1 MQTRTTSKQ
10 VTFIRPF
17 RLAGFDHV
25 QPPGTYTLNLE
36 EEQLDTH
43 SFVGWRQTAATLLL
57 THGGS
62 TDYVPIDMQ
71 ELQDALVRDSGQATD
86 PPAAPASAAA
96 RRLRGREFLR
106 LRGRQS

>member
-10 VTFIRPF
+10 VTFTKPF
-17 RLAGFDHV
+17 RLEDFDDV
-25 QPPGTYTLNLE
+25 QPPGTYTLSLE

-57 THGGS
+57 TRGS
-62 TDYVPIDMQ
+62 ATDYVAIDMR
-71 ELQDALVRDSGQATD
+71 ELQDALVRDSGQPTD
-86 PPAAPASAAA
+86 PPAASAAA

-106 LRGRQS
+106 LRGRQA

>member
-10 VTFIRPF
+10 VTFTKPF
-17 RLAGFDHV
+17 QLAGFDHV
-25 QPPGTYTLNLE
+25 QVPGTYTLNLE

-43 SFVGWRQTAATLLL
+43 SFMGWRQTAATLLL

-62 TDYVPIDMQ
+62 TEYIPIDMR
-71 ELQDALVRDSGQATD
+71 ELQDALVRDSGQTAD
-86 PPAAPASAAA
+86 PAPASMAA

-106 LRGRQS
+106 LRERQS